1 MEIKEVKV
9 KKSKKKR
16 YILLYFAIVAF
27 AVYAIFTLVSINSQ
41 IKEKKSEL
49 EGYQDEIKI
58 VELKNNELEEA
69 YEATGDSYEKLVE
82 DKAREELDYVK
93 DGERVFENVAGE

>member
-1 MEIKEVKV
+1 MGIKEVKV

-16 YILLYFAIVAF
+16 YILLFFAIVAF
-27 AVYAIFTLVSINSQ
+27 FVYTIFMLVSINSLK
-41 IKEKKSEL
+41 KEKESEL
-49 EGYQDEIKI
+49 EGYYNEIKI
-58 VELKNNELEEA
+58 VELKNNELKEA

-82 DKAREELDYVK
+82 DKAREDDYVK